1 VDVEPEDPMSAN
13 PLTPEA
19 EPLHPVATPDFTA
32 GIRLLARLA
41 RVAEQTC
48 QSTGISLPQYR
59 LLVSVSGRPQRAS
72 ELAASVGVSR
82 PTLTSLVDGL
92 EQGGLLRR
100 VPVPTDRRGIRLEPT
115 DAGCE
120 AMARAERAL
129 TQRLLQLIDGDVSG
143 VAQLVKNVVV
153 ELGAALDREGQ
164 LAVSG

>member
-1 VDVEPEDPMSAN
+1 MAA
-13 PLTPEA
+13 EA
-19 EPLHPVATPDFTA
+19 LEKPGEEATLYPDFTA

-92 EQGGLLRR
+92 EQSGLLRR
-100 VPVPTDRRGIRLEPT
+100 VPVATDRRGIRLELT
-115 DAGCE
+115 DEGRIATT
-120 AMARAERAL
+120 RAERAL
-129 TQRLLQLIDGDVSG
+129 TARLLELVDGKGAELAILLKDVVSG
-143 VAQLVKNVVV
+143 LD
-153 ELGAALDREGQ
+153 AALERERQ
-164 LAVSG
+164 TAISS

>member
-1 VDVEPEDPMSAN
+1 MSAN
-13 PLTPEA
+13 PLTSEVDLNPM
-19 EPLHPVATPDFTA
+19 ATPVFTA

-92 EQGGLLRR
+92 EQASLLRR

-115 DAGCE
+115 EAGRK

-129 TQRLLQLIDGDVSG
+129 NSRILELIDGDGSHIMR
-143 VAQLVKNVVV
+143 LLNNVVL

-164 LAVSG
+164 IAIGS

>member
-1 VDVEPEDPMSAN
+1 MSAN
-13 PLTPEA
+13 PLPPSA
-19 EPLHPVATPDFTA
+19 VHPRDAVATPDFTA
-32 GIRLLARLA
+32 GVRLLARLA

-59 LLVSVSGRPQRAS
+59 LLVAVSGRAQRAS

-92 EQGGLLRR
+92 EAAGLLRR

-115 DAGCE
+115 PAGCD

-129 TQRLLQLIDGDVSG
+129 SARLLQLIDVDASVARAVSG
-143 VAQLVKNVVV
+143 VVT
-153 ELGAALDREGQ
+153 EIGAALDREGKVA
-164 LAVSG
+164 LGG